1 MIIVNGQPKDLE
13 IEIDLKDFL
22 KKNTYDERV
31 VAVSLNEIIIPKSA
45 YGSTIVKDGA
55 VLEIIKFVAGG

>member
-1 MIIVNGQPKDLE
+1 MIIVNGQPEDLE
-13 IEIDLKDFL
+13 VEITLKDFL
-22 KKNTYDERV
+22 KNYAYDERV

-45 YGSTIVKDGA
+45 YESTIVKDGA